1 MRTKFL
7 NYNIDNLTFD
17 ETIDKIIELIN
28 SGKTNQHVVLNAAKI
43 TLMGRDKKL
52 AKIVN
57 SCDLISADGISIVW
71 ASKFLGNRIKERVTG
86 IDLFSRL
93 LEIAD
98 QKRYRIYLLGANE
111 DVIKAS
117 VKKMKEKYKGLT
129 IVGYRNGFFNEED
142 EIDIVNGI
150 NQSNSHILFVGIS
163 TPKKEYFL
171 DKYKNKL
178 KVPFCM
184 GVGGS
189 FDITAGRYQRAPR
202 WMQRLGL
209 EWYYRLI
216 QEPRRMWK
224 RYSIDNYKFIYTV
237 LKFKIF
243 KNYNISASKRS

>member
-17 ETIDKIIELIN
+17 ETIDKILELIN
-28 SGKTNQHVVLNAAKI
+28 SRKTNQHVVLNAAKI

-57 SCDLISADGISIVW
+57 SCDLINADGISIVW

-86 IDLFSRL
+86 IDLFGRL

-98 QKRYRIYLLGANE
+98 QKRYRIYLLGADE
-111 DVIKAS
+111 GVIKDS
-117 VKKMKEKYKGLT
+117 VKKIREKYNGLT
-129 IVGYRNGFFNEED
+129 IAGYRNGFFSEKD
-142 EIDIVNGI
+142 EIDIVNEI
-150 NQSNSHILFVGIS
+150 NQSSSHILFVGIS

-178 KVPFCM
+178 NVPFCM

-202 WMQRLGL
+202 LMQRLGL
-209 EWYYRLI
+209 EWLYRLV
-216 QEPRRMWK
+216 QEPGRMWK
-224 RYSIDNYKFIYTV
+224 RYSIDNYKFILTV
-237 LKFKIF
+237 LKFKLF
-243 KNYNISASKRS
+243 KRI